1 MGFRATA
8 RQWFKKIGI
17 PKEWALSTGQE
28 LSMVGIRLYA
38 FFSGQRGRLRAL
50 QCLPELRLMF
60 GCGNTRYQGWTGI
73 DCYFGSTAD
82 LLLDLRRSL
91 PFAGASVDLCYSE
104 HFLEHLYPEEAVD
117 HLRDVARILKPGGV
131 YRIVVPDTVKFFRK
145 YIEGDTAFFQLAYP
159 WAQRPMQALYDI
171 ANLAGRHRNILDF
184 GELQYLALQAGFASA
199 RQSEAGSSDNP
210 ALRID
215 RMQPQR
221 IAESLY
227 VELCKAPAAQ

>member
-1 MGFRATA
+1 MGLRTTA
-8 RQWFKKIGI
+8 KQWFRKIGI

-38 FFSGQRGRLRAL
+38 CFSGQRSRIRAL
-50 QCLPELRLMF
+50 QRRPEVRLIF
-60 GCGNTRYQGWTGI
+60 GCGDTRYPGWTGI

-82 LLLDLRRSL
+82 LLLDLRRPL
-91 PFAGASVDLCYSE
+91 PFADASVDLCYSE

-117 HLRDVARILKPGGV
+117 HLREVARILKPGGV

-145 YIEGDTAFFQLAYP
+145 YIEGDTAFFALAYP
-159 WAQRPMQALYDI
+159 WAKRPMQALYDI

-184 GELQYLALQAGFASA
+184 SELQYLGLQAGFASA
-199 RQSEAGSSDNP
+199 QPAEAGTSANP

-227 VELCKAPAAQ
+227 VELHKAPVAQ